1 MVVKL
6 FVIQAVNVIECK
18 IEVIFGL
25 QQSFFLSFD
34 NDSVSY
40 YLNDEMASQIS
51 VKIGSDNGLLPDST
65 MSSAAGQIQTNTC
78 LCLQEFPIFN
88 GLMNVSSFTCSLYPP
103 LQRSWRG
110 YTGFTLSVCG
120 QNRVRSVSSTILIG
134 SISYLHILSSNFRR
148 CATCNVCFEILTFEI
163 LVNSLNL

>member
-1 MVVKL
+1 MVNFLGYNLMVVKL

-25 QQSFFLSFD
+25 QQSFFSSFD
-34 NDSVSY
+34 DDSVSY

-51 VKIGSDNGLLPDST
+51 VKIGSDNGLLPDSI
-65 MSSAAGQIQTNTC
+65 MSSAASQIQTDTC

-103 LQRSWRG
+103 LQRSWMGVYWFHLVRLW
-110 YTGFTLSVCG
+110 TESCPLCIFNNTHWIQFIFAHLIKQLQKRC
-120 QNRVRSVSSTILIG
+120 RV
-134 SISYLHILSSNFRR
+134 
-148 CATCNVCFEILTFEI
+148 
-163 LVNSLNL
+163 